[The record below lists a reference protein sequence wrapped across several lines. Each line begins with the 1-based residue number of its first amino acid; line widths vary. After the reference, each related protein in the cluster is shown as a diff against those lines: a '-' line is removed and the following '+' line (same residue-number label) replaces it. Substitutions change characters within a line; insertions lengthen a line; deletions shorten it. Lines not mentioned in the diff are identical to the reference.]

1 MILLESNL
9 LSVHES
15 KPSCNESS
23 NLSHESM
30 DSLHAFISQRGNR
43 VGSDRGDFQHGYNII
58 GTSAVYSTAASSSW
72 EHLRPSTPS
81 TPLSFYSMDQSDSE
95 EVFLS

>member
-1 MILLESNL
+1 MILLESKL

-15 KPSCNESS
+15 KPSCSESS
-23 NLSHESM
+23 NLPKEGM
-30 DSLHAFISQRGNR
+30 DSPHAFVSQTGSR
-43 VGSDRGDFQHGYNII
+43 VSFDRGDFQHSYDII
-58 GTSAVYSTAASSSW
+58 GTSTVYSAAASSSW